1 MLPTIIKDVIKDTL
15 TTTSYDLVRRK
26 YWNLFIETDKLT
38 DVLKF
43 LRNSETG
50 VSFAT
55 RLGIIKQYYVTSAN
69 VDCPHT
75 PGEILAYIQTIL
87 TLPSTIPGC
96 VVEAGCYKGGSTAK
110 FSIAASLV
118 HRELVVFDS
127 FEGIPQNAEDH
138 ASTTHGD
145 NFEKG
150 SYKGTLDEVKANVA
164 KYGHIETCSFTKG
177 WFEDTLPLFKNPI
190 AAMYLDVDLVS
201 SNRTCLKYLYPL
213 LQAGGVLY
221 SQDGHLPLVCDLFD
235 DAYFWQHEVGTRKPV
250 IEGLRKRKLI
260 KIVKQT
266 SMITSDKGSY

>member
-26 YWNLFIETDKLT
+26 YWNLFIEIDKLT

-266 SMITSDKGSY
+266 SMITSD